1 MIRLIPIRGNTVA
14 VSTVESLDTLL
25 MIVPS
30 PEMKR
35 LAIIVVRKATL
46 HEIVVNLPAEDK
58 PGKKD

>member
-1 MIRLIPIRGNTVA
+1 MT
-14 VSTVESLDTLL
+14 
-25 MIVPS
+25 VPS